1 MVEQAKKS
9 EDASKRNW
17 ADDMDDDNEDGG
29 DDVEI
34 GGASVAQVGKS
45 NKPSNGEGGGD
56 QAAE

>member
-1 MVEQAKKS
+1 MVEPTAPKKT

-17 ADDMDDDNEDGG
+17 ADEDDDAEDGG

-45 NKPSNGEGGGD
+45 KTNGDGD
-56 QAAE
+56 

>member
-1 MVEQAKKS
+1 MVEQVKKS

-34 GGASVAQVGKS
+34 GGASVAQVGK
-45 NKPSNGEGGGD
+45 KPTTGDGD